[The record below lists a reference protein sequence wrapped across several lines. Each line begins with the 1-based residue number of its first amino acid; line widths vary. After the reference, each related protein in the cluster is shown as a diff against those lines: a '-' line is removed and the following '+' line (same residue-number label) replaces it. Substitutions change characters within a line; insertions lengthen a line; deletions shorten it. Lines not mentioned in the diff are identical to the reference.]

1 MDDFEKEL
9 KVDFLNEASDLLTQ
23 AEGSFMQ
30 LESEPQNSTLVD
42 AIFRFAHNLKG
53 TSRAVGFGQIAE
65 LTHVAENV
73 LLKIKQGEM
82 QVEPH
87 IVDVMLRFNDKVA
100 EMVTGLKENLDA
112 TFDIDS
118 LVNELSAI
126 VNGQKAAYL
135 TSEPVEEIQEND
147 AQSESF
153 ESEAKLN
160 EEIKAEGVPLAD
172 EWPEEEVA
180 APVISIEAAKVIVAA
195 PVVKAAEIKKDDP
208 KKTET
213 KKADSK
219 KDDET
224 IRVSLSRL
232 ETLSDLVGELVILQ
246 SVVERALATQPS
258 ELKTRRALSKICK
271 DIQEMSMSLRMVP
284 IAGSFQKLQRIVRD
298 TSKTLNKK
306 VELKIIGEDTE
317 IDRTVLEHLGDPLV
331 HLIRNAVD
339 HGIEEPHDRLLAQK
353 EETGTVEVMAIHEG
367 NSLVIQITDDGHGMD
382 AEKLMKKARD
392 RGILRAD
399 QVISEQEAFNLI
411 FHPGFSTK
419 DQVSEVSGRGV
430 GMDVVKTNIEA
441 LGGEIRLKSKKGV
454 GSCVRLVL
462 PLTLAIIDGMLVS
475 SGGQRLVIPRGQV
488 HEINRIDPKDIH
500 MAGGKTPFYR
510 LRDEILPLF
519 SLSQDMGQRD
529 HKEMIAIVVRSN
541 NHVFAVAL
549 EDVLRQQQVVVK
561 PPTPETAG
569 RPGVMGTTILG
580 DGRPA
585 LIIDLMDM
593 YGKRGRKE
601 QTSRMAA

>member
-9 KVDFLNEASDLLTQ
+9 KLDFLNEATDLLVQ

-30 LESEPQNSTLVD
+30 LEAEPQNSTLVD

-73 LLKIKQGEM
+73 LLKIKQNELS
-82 QVEPH
+82 VTPH
-87 IVDVMLRFNDKVA
+87 IVDVLLRFSDKVS
-100 EMVTGLKENLDA
+100 EMVLGLKENLDA
-112 TFDIDS
+112 EFEIAS
-118 LVNELSAI
+118 LVVEFTAI
-126 VNGQKAAYL
+126 VSGQRAGAAEL
-135 TSEPVEEIQEND
+135 PAQAPAPEVETVAIDEVSGTI
-147 AQSESF
+147 A
-153 ESEAKLN
+153 
-160 EEIKAEGVPLAD
+160 PLAD
-172 EWPEEEVA
+172 EWPEEDATPAIENAVVVPIEVA
-180 APVISIEAAKVIVAA
+180 RTAA
-195 PVVKAAEIKKDDP
+195 PSSAAVKKPEEP
-208 KKTET
+208 KKSDA
-213 KKADSK
+213 KKAETK

-224 IRVSLSRL
+224 IRVSLGRL
-232 ETLSDLVGELVILQ
+232 EVLSDLVGELVILQ
-246 SVVERALATQPS
+246 SVVERALGGQPDQV
-258 ELKTRRALSKICK
+258 KTSRALSKICK

-298 TSKTLNKK
+298 TSKSLGKK
-306 VELKIIGEDTE
+306 VDLRLLGEDTE
-317 IDRTVLEHLGDPLV
+317 IDRTVLEHLSDPLV

-339 HGIEEPHDRLLAQK
+339 HGIETPELRREAGKD
-353 EETGTVEVMAIHEG
+353 ETGTVEVMAMHEG

-382 AEKLMKKARD
+382 PEKLMKKARD
-392 RGILRAD
+392 KGILRPE

-419 DQVSEVSGRGV
+419 EQVSEVSGRGV

-475 SGGQRLVIPRGQV
+475 SSAQRLVIPRNQV
-488 HEINRIDPKDIH
+488 HEINRINPDDIH

-510 LRDEILPLF
+510 LRDEVLPLF
-519 SLSQDMGQRD
+519 SLSQDLGHRD
-529 HKEMIAIVVRSN
+529 QKEMIAIVVRSQG
-541 NHVFAVAL
+541 HVFAVAI

-585 LIIDLMDM
+585 LIIDLLDM
-593 YGKRGRKE
+593 YGKRGKKE
-601 QTSRMAA
+601 KLERLVA

>member
-30 LESEPQNSTLVD
+30 LESEPENLTLVD

-65 LTHVAENV
+65 LTHVAENL
-73 LLKIKQGEM
+73 LLKIKQGELK
-82 QVEPH
+82 VEAH
-87 IVDVMLRFNDKVA
+87 VVDVLLRFNDQVA
-100 EMVTGLKENLDA
+100 QMVTGLKENLEA
-112 TFDIDS
+112 SFEVS
-118 LVNELSAI
+118 ALVKELSLIAS
-126 VNGQKAAYL
+126 GHR
-135 TSEPVEEIQEND
+135 P
-147 AQSESF
+147 
-153 ESEAKLN
+153 
-160 EEIKAEGVPLAD
+160 EGVQAPVAEVMVEAVAQEAAAPQTELEVVEAPSAD
-172 EWPEEEVA
+172 LWPEEEEGAVMA
-180 APVISIEAAKVIVAA
+180 APVIAQVVAIEAV
-195 PVVKAAEIKKDDP
+195 KKDEPKPVEVKKNEP
-208 KKTET
+208 KKVEN
-213 KKADSK
+213 K

-232 ETLSDLVGELVILQ
+232 ETLGDLVGELVILQ
-246 SVVERALATQPS
+246 SVVERALAQQPS

-271 DIQEMSMSLRMVP
+271 DIQDMSMSLRMVP
-284 IAGSFQKLQRIVRD
+284 ISATFQKLQRIVRD
-298 TSKTLNKK
+298 TSKQLNKK
-306 VELKIIGEDTE
+306 VELKIIGEETE
-317 IDRTVLEHLGDPLV
+317 VDRTVLERLGDPLV

-339 HGIEEPHDRLLAQK
+339 HGIEQPHDRLLAGK
-353 EETGTVEVMAIHEG
+353 SEAGTVEVMAIHEG
-367 NSLVIQITDDGHGMD
+367 NSLVIQITDDGNGMD
-382 AEKLMKKARD
+382 PEKLMKKARD
-392 RGILRAD
+392 KGILRAD
-399 QVISEQEAFNLI
+399 QVLSDQDSFNLI

-419 DQVSEVSGRGV
+419 EQVSEVSGRGV

-441 LGGEIRLKSKKGV
+441 LGGEIRLQSKKGV

-462 PLTLAIIDGMLVS
+462 PLTLAIIDGMLIS

-488 HEINRIDPKDIH
+488 HEITRINLSDVH
-500 MAGGKTPFYR
+500 MAGGKTPFFR
-510 LRDEILPLF
+510 LRDEVLPLF

-529 HKEMIAIVVRSN
+529 QKEMIAIVVRSN
-541 NHVFAVAL
+541 SHVFAVAL

-585 LIIDLMDM
+585 LIIDLLDM

-601 QTSRMAA
+601 KATRLAA